1 MRPINVNDYE
11 VVAKTRMEAGAWDYY
26 QGGSDDEVTVRA
38 NRQAFERLQLR
49 PRILMEDIEH
59 DLHTIVL
66 GDAVNFPVLVAPSAF
81 HGLVHTDAECATARG
96 AGVAGTIMTA
106 STFSTCSLEEI
117 AQAATGPLWFQ
128 LYAYRDLET
137 MQTLL
142 RRAEEAGFK
151 AIVFT
156 VDTPRLGRRERDIRN
171 NFIMPAH
178 ARTRNFANTEAYLP
192 EPAIITWKT
201 VEWLLSFTRL
211 PVLLKGVLTEEDAR
225 KAVGYGVKG
234 IIVSNHGGRQLD
246 GVVPAL
252 DALPEV
258 VDAVSGRCEVYMD
271 GGIRRGTDVL
281 KALALGAKAVLIG
294 RPALWGLATDGA
306 EGVQR
311 VLELLRDELL
321 LAMVLAG
328 CPSLADIDRSFVR
341 NV

>member
-1 MRPINVNDYE
+1 MDYIAPDLRT
-11 VVAKTRMEAGAWDYY
+11 VVM
-26 QGGSDDEVTVRA
+26 
-38 NRQAFERLQLR
+38 
-49 PRILMEDIEH
+49 
-59 DLHTIVL
+59 
-66 GDAVNFPVLVAPSAF
+66 GDAVHFPILVAPSAF
-81 HGLVHTDAECATARG
+81 HGLAHTDAECATARG
-96 AGVAGTIMTA
+96 AGAAGSIMTA

-171 NFIMPAH
+171 NFIMPAY

-225 KAVGYGVKG
+225 KAADYGVKG

-246 GVVPAL
+246 GVVSAL

-294 RPALWGLATDGA
+294 RPALWGLAADGA
-306 EGVQR
+306 EGVQH

-328 CPSLADIDRSFVR
+328 CPGLADIDRSFVR